1 MYSCLVISVVVGV
14 IMLIAIVVVSLSV
27 LVPSANGS
35 ELSDVIVVDEDV
47 LERCLPPGMIPESI
61 DVTP

>member
-1 MYSCLVISVVVGV
+1 
-14 IMLIAIVVVSLSV
+14 MLIAIVVVSLSV